1 MPDSDPK
8 RPLKYNVLW
17 LIAKG
22 YALDIEQFYSI
33 LREIRKMPLNIKRRK
48 TEKTLPDES
57 EEIDI
62 NKHKYTQIERA
73 LVQLQREGWPITKE
87 IDNHGIAWYSAGPGF
102 MEFFYGQ
109 LLKEVNIIV
118 KKSKMRELK
127 RFNEILGIEQ
137 RLSSHNEESETL
149 IDLPMML
156 AKGEIPLKYVPY
168 LLKPL

>member
-22 YALDIEQFYSI
+22 YVLDIEQFYSI

-87 IDNHGIAWYSAGPGF
+87 IDNHRIAWYGAGPGF
-102 MEFFYGQ
+102 MEFVYGQ
-109 LLKEVNIIV
+109 FLKEVDGITR
-118 KKSKMRELK
+118 KCKMREVRRLNDILELEH
-127 RFNEILGIEQ
+127 RLGI
-137 RLSSHNEESETL
+137 
-149 IDLPMML
+149 
-156 AKGEIPLKYVPY
+156 KYWD
-168 LLKPL
+168 